1 MSAVVKITRKYQ
13 ITIPK
18 EIREKLKLRI
28 GDKLVIKI
36 EGDHIVLKPLIDKR
50 HDPIE
55 ELLNL
60 VKKPVRIDAVRLV
73 EESWNED

>member
-1 MSAVVKITRKYQ
+1 MTAIVKITRKYQ

-28 GDKLVIKI
+28 GDKLVIKV
-36 EGDHIVLKPLIDKR
+36 EGDHIVIKPLIERKT
-50 HDPIE
+50 DPIE
-55 ELLNL
+55 EMLRL
-60 VKKPVRIDAVRLV
+60 VKKPMNIDAVRLV

>member
-1 MSAVVKITRKYQ
+1 MSAIVKITRKYQ

-28 GDKLVIKI
+28 GDKLIIKI
-36 EGDHIVLKPLIDKR
+36 ENDHIVLKPLIDKK

-60 VKKPVRIDAVRLV
+60 VKKPIKIDAVKLV